1 MNLRDL
7 RYVAALAEHGHFGRA
22 AEACHVSQPTL
33 SAQIAKLEAELG
45 VTVFERTGKSIR
57 LTPVGEQILDRAK
70 QAVAAADEIACL
82 ARASR
87 DPLSGPIRLGMIPTL
102 APYLVPHL
110 LPLARKSMPSAPLIL
125 VEELTTRLLTM
136 LADGALDAAV
146 LATPPEDDRL
156 IEIPL
161 FTEPFLLALPPDHVL
176 SRRRR
181 LTTTDIDTRE
191 LLLLTDGH
199 CLRDQTLDL
208 CNGKPGLAST
218 DLRAASLETLLH
230 LTAAGYGVT
239 LVPLLAW
246 EARGAQDASLI
257 GRSLQPSAAR
267 DIRLVQRRHY
277 PRAAAIER
285 LGEVIRRCAPQTR
298 DRRR

>member
-45 VTVFERTGKSIR
+45 VTVFERTGKSVR

-70 QAVAAADEIACL
+70 QAVAAADEIASL

-87 DPLSGPIRLGMIPTL
+87 DPLAGPIRLGMIPTL
-102 APYLVPHL
+102 APYLVPHM
-110 LPLARKSMPSAPLIL
+110 LPLARKSMPSAPLVL
-125 VEELTTRLLTM
+125 VEELTSRILIMLT
-136 LADGALDAAV
+136 DGTLDAAV
-146 LATPPEDDRL
+146 LATSTEDDRL
-156 IEIPL
+156 IEVPL
-161 FTEPFLLALPPDHVL
+161 FTEPFLLALSPDHVL
-176 SRRRR
+176 AKRRR
-181 LTTTDIDTRE
+181 LTTADIDTRE

-199 CLRDQTLDL
+199 CLRDQALDL

-246 EARGAQDASLI
+246 QARGAQDARLI

-285 LGEVIRRCAPQTR
+285 LGEVIRRCGPHSP